1 VRIVFFGTSEFG
13 VPALNA
19 LREAGIE
26 ITAVVT
32 TQERPKGRGLTM
44 QPSPVKTAAQRFG
57 TPVLEPEDPNDAVFI
72 DRLRELRPE
81 AIVLAAYRF
90 ILKPELLAVP
100 PRGCLNIHPSLLPAW
115 RGAAPV
121 QRALMAGEKETG
133 VSIFLMN
140 DKIDQGDVV
149 LQDELDI
156 GPNETFGELLPRL
169 AALGA
174 QLVVSGL
181 DALARGNYQRIT
193 QDRGEGSYAEK
204 IRKEERVI
212 DWHLPAAQIHN
223 LIRALSPSPAAYTL
237 LRGKR
242 LEILASE
249 LHSDRHGEP
258 GEAAFEDRR
267 LIVAAE
273 LASVELVRVKPEG
286 GKPMSGADLLNG
298 KRIAAGEK
306 LGEP

>member
-19 LREAGIE
+19 LREDGVE

-32 TQERPKGRGLTM
+32 TQEKPKGRGLTV
-44 QPSPVKTAAQRFG
+44 QPSPVKTAAQKAG
-57 TPVLEPEDPNDAVFI
+57 IPALEPEDPNRPEFV
-72 DRLRELRPE
+72 DRLRELRPD

-100 PRGCLNIHPSLLPAW
+100 LRGCLNIHPSLLPAW
-115 RGAAPV
+115 RGAAPI
-121 QRALMAGEKETG
+121 QRALMAGETRTG

-140 DKIDQGDVV
+140 ERIDQGDVV
-149 LQDELDI
+149 LQEALDI
-156 GPNETFGELLPRL
+156 GANETFGELLPRL

-174 QLVVSGL
+174 RLIVSGL
-181 DALARGNYQRIT
+181 DALARGNFQRIA
-193 QDRGEGSYAEK
+193 QDRGQDSYAEK

-212 DWHLPAAQIHN
+212 DWHRPAAQIHN

-258 GEAAFEDRR
+258 GEAAFDNRR
-267 LIVAAE
+267 LLVAAE
-273 LASVELVRVKPEG
+273 LGCVGLVRVKPEG
-286 GKPMSGADLLNG
+286 GKPMSGLDLVNG
-298 KRIAAGEK
+298 KRIVAGEK

>member
-1 VRIVFFGTSEFG
+1 MRIVFFGTSEFG
-13 VPALNA
+13 VPALDA
-19 LREAGIE
+19 LREADVE

-32 TQERPKGRGLTM
+32 TREKPKGRGLVM
-44 QPSPVKTAAQRFG
+44 QPSPVKTAAQKSG
-57 TPVLEPEDPNDAVFI
+57 IPVLEPEDPNVPDFV

-100 PRGCLNIHPSLLPAW
+100 PRGCLNIHPSLLPDW
-115 RGAAPV
+115 RGAAPI
-121 QRALMAGEKETG
+121 QRALMAGETRTG

-149 LQDELDI
+149 LQEALDI

-169 AALGA
+169 AALGSG
-174 QLVVSGL
+174 LVVSGL
-181 DALARGNYQRIT
+181 DALTRGNFQRIT
-193 QDRGEGSYAEK
+193 QERGEGSYAEK
-204 IRKEERVI
+204 VRKEERVI
-212 DWHLPAAQIHN
+212 DWHLTAAQIHN

-249 LHSDRHGEP
+249 LHTDRHGEP
-258 GEAAFEDRR
+258 GEATIDGRQ

-273 LASVELVRVKPEG
+273 LGCVGLVRVKPEG
-286 GKPMSGADLLNG
+286 GKPMSGADLVNG